1 MIRPVLTEIALF
13 LAPFAIYAAF
23 LWFTKSAVFD
33 REQWTRKT
41 LMTLVIVS
49 LVLMTSSFV
58 VIGHFSG
65 APPGSTYEPA
75 HVEDG
80 KLIPGRVVP

>member
-13 LAPFAIYAAF
+13 LAPFAIYVAF
-23 LWFTKSAVFD
+23 LWFTKAAVFD

-41 LMTLVIVS
+41 LLTLVIVS
-49 LVLMTSSFV
+49 LVLMIGSFV